1 MTLCVSVYV
10 SIYGEIIESNRDYR
24 GSGNMINPHSHS
36 FSLRGHITPLSMLLI
51 GLISSTKHYVKDTI
65 PHTTNPANR
74 KGEITEIGLLT
85 NRASMVNNQYI
96 LLHAL

>member
-1 MTLCVSVYV
+1 MQKGKSVWKSEGMCYAMTLCVSVYV

-51 GLISSTKHYVKDTI
+51 GLISSAKHYVKDTI
-65 PHTTNPANR
+65 PPH
-74 KGEITEIGLLT
+74 
-85 NRASMVNNQYI
+85 
-96 LLHAL
+96 H